1 MTDTSFIKTFP
12 VVNELLEHTI
22 LHTKA
27 LNNDVR
33 LDMLRIRDI
42 DMGDRENYRGC
53 ISPEGYPDAF
63 PVIAT
68 HYELAVYVNSIASSV
83 ASRPIPFEAVE
94 DYKLLLNVKE
104 DDE

>member
-1 MTDTSFIKTFP
+1 MTDTSFIETFP
-12 VVNELLEHTI
+12 VVNELLERTI
-22 LHTKA
+22 LQSKTP
-27 LNNDVR
+27 NNIR

-68 HYELAVYVNSIASSV
+68 QYEIAVYVNNIASSV
-83 ASRPIPFEAVE
+83 ASRIIPFEAVE
-94 DYKLLLNVKE
+94 DYKLLLNIKE

>member
-1 MTDTSFIKTFP
+1 MTDTSFIKAFP
-12 VVNELLEHTI
+12 VVNELLEHAI
-22 LHTKA
+22 LRSKTP
-27 LNNDVR
+27 NNVR

-53 ISPEGYPDAF
+53 ISPERYPDAF

-68 HYELAVYVNSIASSV
+68 HYELAVYVNNIASSV

-94 DYKLLLNVKE
+94 DYKLLLNIKE